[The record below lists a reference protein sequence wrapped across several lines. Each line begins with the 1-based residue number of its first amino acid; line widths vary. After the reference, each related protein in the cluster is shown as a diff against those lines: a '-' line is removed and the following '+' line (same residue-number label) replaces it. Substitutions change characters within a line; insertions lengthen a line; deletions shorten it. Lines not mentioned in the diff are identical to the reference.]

1 MIYGHIKIEFI
12 LNTTIG
18 IKNPS
23 FLIPFLCYVGFKIKY
38 NLLKMN
44 QLYSTLNNG
53 VQMPLLGL
61 GVYDMYQKT
70 AEHAIETAIEIGY
83 RLFDTASM
91 YRNEAEVG
99 NAIRNSGIPR
109 QDVFITTKVN
119 NTDHGYEETLKAFDI
134 SAQKID
140 CQYIDL
146 YLIHWGIRFKR
157 KDTWRALEKLYH
169 EGRVRAI
176 GVCNYAEPF
185 LAEMQDYAQITPVV
199 NQVEFSPYLYLKD
212 LHAIC
217 QSKQILLQAWSPLVR
232 GTRMHDPKLLQL
244 AQKYG
249 KSPAQILI
257 RWGLDLGIS
266 TIPKSVTAHRL
277 KENFDVFDF
286 KIAPSDMAWMGK
298 WHENLRVFGEDPM
311 LYF

>member
-1 MIYGHIKIEFI
+1 
-12 LNTTIG
+12 
-18 IKNPS
+18 
-23 FLIPFLCYVGFKIKY
+23 
-38 NLLKMN
+38 MN

-53 VQMPLLGL
+53 IQMPLLGL
-61 GVYDMYQKT
+61 GVYDMYHKA
-70 AEHAIETAIEIGY
+70 AEQAIETAIEIGY
-83 RLFDTASM
+83 RLFDTAAM
-91 YRNEAEVG
+91 YRNETEVG

-109 QDVFITTKVN
+109 QEVFITTKVN
-119 NTDHGYEETLKAFDI
+119 NMDHGYEETLKAFDV
-134 SAQKID
+134 SSQKID

-157 KDTWRALEKLYH
+157 KETWRALEKLYQ

-176 GVCNYAEPF
+176 GVCNYAAPF
-185 LAEMQDYAQITPVV
+185 LFEMADYAHIIPAV

-212 LHAIC
+212 LHELC

-232 GTRMHDPKLLQL
+232 GTRMNDPKLLQL

-249 KSPAQILI
+249 KSPAQMLI

-266 TIPKSVTAHRL
+266 TIPKSVTANRL

-286 KIAPSDMAWMGK
+286 KIAEADMALMGALN
-298 WHENLRVFGEDPM
+298 ENLRVFGEDPM